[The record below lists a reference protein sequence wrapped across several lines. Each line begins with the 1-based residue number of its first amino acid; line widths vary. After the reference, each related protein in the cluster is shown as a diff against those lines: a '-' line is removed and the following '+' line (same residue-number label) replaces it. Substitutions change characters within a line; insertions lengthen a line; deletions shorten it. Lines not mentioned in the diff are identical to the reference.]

1 MSKPLKKLL
10 ALLLLLPAF
19 GLHAGEV
26 ARAQFTT
33 DVIDRE
39 PVDKIEQLDSSVNQ
53 VRYFSELRDLN
64 GQTVTHQWVY
74 NDQVMFE
81 KSFTPGGDRWRVWSS
96 KTLQPGWSGIWYV
109 HTLDADGN
117 RLNSSNFTYR

>member
-1 MSKPLKKLL
+1 MSKPLKYLFAL
-10 ALLLLLPAF
+10 ALLVPAF
-19 GLHAGEV
+19 GLQAGEV

-39 PVDKIEQLDSSVNQ
+39 PVDSIEQLDSSVTQ
-53 VRYFSELRDLN
+53 VRFFSELRDFE

-74 NDQVMFE
+74 NDNIMFE
-81 KSFTPGGDRWRVWSS
+81 KSFTPAGPRWRVWSS
-96 KTLQPGWSGIWYV
+96 KTLQPGWAGIWYV

-117 RLNSSNFTYR
+117 RLATSNFTYR